1 MNSIYPAGNKQPSP
15 LFQKLAKRCLEE
27 LATSVDGI
35 QSVLLASAD
44 GFEIASYIQQSSLNG
59 GKTSA
64 VSTSILSLIQS
75 FTSEIHLSECKSLVL
90 DAENGKAIITE
101 IPHDASPKVLVVIA
115 SEQALLGHV
124 LHGIRHCS
132 NQLIAAH

>member
-1 MNSIYPAGNKQPSP
+1 MTSLYPAGNKQPSP
-15 LFQKLAKRCLEE
+15 LFQQLARRCLEE
-27 LATSVDGI
+27 LVASVDGI
-35 QSVLLASAD
+35 QSVLLASGD
-44 GFEIASYIQQSSLNG
+44 GFEIASLIQQTGLDG

-101 IPHDASPKVLVVIA
+101 IPHATAPQVLVVITA
-115 SEQALLGHV
+115 EQALLGHV

-132 NQLIAAH
+132 NQLVAAH